1 MDERRQLTDAEL
13 EAQAGEALPDREA
26 MSSITLD
33 LGSGIDNFAMPI
45 NQAIAINS
53 QSVQSFAIA
62 DADQI
67 VDLNMVADDTED

>member
-1 MDERRQLTDAEL
+1 MEERRQLTDEEL
-13 EAQAGEALPDREA
+13 EAEGGEELPDREA
-26 MSSITLD
+26 MSSISLD
-33 LGSGIDNFAMPI
+33 LGGGIDNFAMPI
-45 NQAIAINS
+45 NQAIAINN